1 MLKYNIILLVALIVL
16 YLFMF
21 NNQNFYTMNIAEF
34 QKQANE
40 LRQIRL
46 DAYKTFMANKTQ
58 ENKDAFLLA
67 RMNQVNFNK

>member
-1 MLKYNIILLVALIVL
+1 
-16 YLFMF
+16 MF

-34 QKQANE
+34 QKQYNE

-46 DAYKTFMANKTQ
+46 DAYKTFMSNKTK

-67 RMNQVNFNK
+67 RMNQVNFNKQ

>member
-1 MLKYNIILLVALIVL
+1 
-16 YLFMF
+16 
-21 NNQNFYTMNIAEF
+21 MNIAEF
-34 QKQANE
+34 QKQSNE

-46 DAYKTFMANKTQ
+46 DAYKAFMANKTQ